1 MKEIPIHKASRLSR
15 ETKSDLHSQ
24 ISRISGTLIPESWL
38 RYTGYGYAWDGIH
51 VEYDYMTL

>member
-1 MKEIPIHKASRLSR
+1 MKEVPIQKASRLSK
-15 ETKSDLHSQ
+15 ETEFNLHSR
-24 ISRISGTLIPESWL
+24 ISRISGTLIPESRL